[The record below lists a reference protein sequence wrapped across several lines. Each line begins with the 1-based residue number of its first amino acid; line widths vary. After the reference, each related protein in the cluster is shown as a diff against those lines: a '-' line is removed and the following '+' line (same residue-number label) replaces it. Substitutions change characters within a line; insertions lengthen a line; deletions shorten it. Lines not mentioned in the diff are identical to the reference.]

1 MANIVVIEDDPD
13 MRGLMARKLQTVG
26 HQVAVADTGERG
38 LTLVQQVRPELI
50 LLDVQLPD
58 FTGLELCRRLRADPA
73 ARDTLIMMVS
83 ASAADNE
90 VDDGL
95 SAGAD
100 DYVTKPFAPSKLVA
114 RIEALLAG
122 REGAAD

>member
-13 MRGLMARKLQTVG
+13 MCKLMTYRLQLRG
-26 HQVAVADTGERG
+26 HAVTAVDTGAEG
-38 LTLVQQVRPELI
+38 LANILRDQPDLV

-58 FTGLELCRRLRADPA
+58 ATGLELCRRLRADPGA
-73 ARDTLIMMVS
+73 KDTVIVMVS
-83 ASAADNE
+83 ASAAENE
-90 VDDGL
+90 VDAGL

-100 DYVTKPFAPSKLVA
+100 DYVTKPFAPSNLVA

-122 REGAAD
+122 RVRN

>member
-13 MRGLMARKLQTVG
+13 MCKLMTYRLQLRGHEVT
-26 HQVAVADTGERG
+26 AVDTGAEG
-38 LTLVQQVRPELI
+38 LANVLRDQPDLV

-58 FTGLELCRRLRADPA
+58 ATGLELCRRLRADPA
-73 ARDTLIMMVS
+73 AKDTVIVMVS
-83 ASAADNE
+83 ASAAESE
-90 VDDGL
+90 VDAGL

-100 DYVTKPFAPSKLVA
+100 DYVTKPFAPSNLVA

-122 REGAAD
+122 RAGR